1 MILQEEN
8 HHKISAAPGH
18 EDAQLELQEQDME
31 LINKTT
37 EVSELE
43 SHEARNLEIDTE
55 EQNGYLSRRRKEPST
70 RAL

>member
-8 HHKISAAPGH
+8 HQKISAAPGQ

-31 LINKTT
+31 LINKTA

-43 SHEARNLEIDTE
+43 SQEACNLEIDTV
-55 EQNGYLSRRRKEPST
+55 EQNGYLSRSCKEPST
-70 RAL
+70 RPL